1 MRKWHKIALAIHRV
15 LGTALSLLFAA
26 WFLSGL
32 VMIYHTFPKVSEAD
46 RLARQE
52 SLVADSLPAWE
63 EIQKRLPEGEQV
75 KSVRLTRDW
84 GQTLFHIRTDQG
96 EHTLTADGS
105 VRQPVDSVRLQ
116 RIAERWNPS
125 PIVRVDTLRKLEQ
138 WIPFA
143 SYRRHFPIY
152 KYYYDDEAGHQL
164 YLSSKT
170 GEALQYTSRDSR
182 FWALLGAVPHWVYFT
197 ALRQDVD
204 RWKAVVIVLSAAG
217 SLLCVAGIYLGI
229 RDVRLARRRQRLTPY
244 KRFWYKWHH
253 ILGTVFGLFVLTF
266 CFSGMMSL
274 VDVEDLGICSRL
286 DFSPIQRLEN
296 MRPTEYTLDYREVI
310 KNSPRKIRQMT
321 WEHIGPIPFYHL
333 RTDKGQV
340 RIDARYNDPT
350 RALNLT
356 PVDLRPIMAAVHG
369 DTATIRLTQLTA
381 YDHYYLARSG
391 HLSLPVWLAT
401 VDDANHSRYYIN
413 PSTGRCRYF
422 GRTERWQHW
431 LYPAL
436 HSLRLQPLIAHPWAW
451 NLVMWGL
458 MLGGTL
464 VSLTG
469 LRLAINYLRRKFKR

>member
-1 MRKWHKIALAIHRV
+1 MTLLEQCQVWHIHDQHQKIFDAIE
-15 LGTALSLLFAA
+15 ALSPEQRTADTDMELARACNNLADPETRDGRALLRRAIGLLEAHQAELQDTYSWNFRMGYAYYYLDQEGPALRYFIRALDLHPGDGPDVNTAEEVQSLISDCRERLALPWFQQQFRERAAAA
-26 WFLSGL
+26 WAAFRQGEAGL
-32 VMIYHTFPKVSEAD
+32 LNLLGQGQTQQAAALCQQL
-46 RLARQE
+46 LAP
-52 SLVADSLPAWE
+52 VVE
-63 EIQKRLPEGEQV
+63 EICP
-75 KSVRLTRDW
+75 
-84 GQTLFHIRTDQG
+84 
-96 EHTLTADGS
+96 
-105 VRQPVDSVRLQ
+105 
-116 RIAERWNPS
+116 
-125 PIVRVDTLRKLEQ
+125 
-138 WIPFA
+138 
-143 SYRRHFPIY
+143 
-152 KYYYDDEAGHQL
+152 
-164 YLSSKT
+164 
-170 GEALQYTSRDSR
+170 ALQICDGR
-182 FWALLGAVPHWVYFT
+182 
-197 ALRQDVD
+197 RQ
-204 RWKAVVIVLSAAG
+204 LCCSAAG

-274 VDVEDLGICSRL
+274 VDVEDLGIRSRL

-356 PVDLRPIMAAVHG
+356 PVDLRPILAAVHG

-464 VSLTG
+464 VSFTG